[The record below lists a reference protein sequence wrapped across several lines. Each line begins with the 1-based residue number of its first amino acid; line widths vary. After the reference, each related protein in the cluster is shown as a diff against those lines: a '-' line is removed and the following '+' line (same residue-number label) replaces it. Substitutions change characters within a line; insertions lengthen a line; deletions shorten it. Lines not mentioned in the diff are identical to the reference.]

1 MFRSEGWKQLISDLR
16 GNVEQINSVEFTED
30 GNNLYFRKGQLA
42 ILGTLFNLETQI
54 DNFAS
59 SKNLKESLK
68 MRLFDFRCPCGQK
81 FEDLVKSD
89 VTTSRCSCGL
99 DAKRI
104 VSPVRSKLEGIVET
118 SLMHMTSGLKRR
130 KQQIAHERKQYS

>member
-54 DNFAS
+54 DNA
-59 SKNLKESLK
+59 KE
-68 MRLFDFRCPCGQK
+68 QA
-81 FEDLVKSD
+81 ESD
-89 VTTSRCSCGL
+89 DTEEAIDEAV
-99 DAKRI
+99 
-104 VSPVRSKLEGIVET
+104 
-118 SLMHMTSGLKRR
+118 
-130 KQQIAHERKQYS
+130 